1 MKSKS
6 DYVLWHNSCEF
17 IEDNMKYYSFTDFLD
32 KARII
37 KVIFNQQNTTTKRMY
52 MWYVFSSNITYNQKL
67 GVWDYLNSYASY
79 EDLILLKSNRDRD
92 KKRIQKTYI
101 VEQRKDIE
109 QRKIYMNYRIC
120 QKNSRI

>member
-37 KVIFNQQNTTTKRMY
+37 KAIFSQQDATTRRMY

-67 GVWDYLNSYASY
+67 GVWDYLNSYASQ

>member
-37 KVIFNQQNTTTKRMY
+37 KVIFNQQDTTTKRMY

-92 KKRIQKTYI
+92 KKRI
-101 VEQRKDIE
+101 
-109 QRKIYMNYRIC
+109 
-120 QKNSRI
+120 

>member
-1 MKSKS
+1 MKNKS

-37 KVIFNQQNTTTKRMY
+37 KAIYSQQNTTTKRMY

-67 GVWDYLNSYASY
+67 GVWDYLNAYSSYN
-79 EDLILLKSNRDRD
+79 DLIALKSNRDRD
-92 KKRIQKTYI
+92 KKRI
-101 VEQRKDIE
+101 
-109 QRKIYMNYRIC
+109 
-120 QKNSRI
+120 